1 MVYVGRLAEEK
12 IVPRPLE
19 KTMAAETIQ
28 TSEIPISKK
37 NKVVV
42 KIKIRIPRFDID
54 SSSSLWLAAG
64 DHPSSQERRVYLLW
78 GSSHKPNAV
87 LDQMANKDKI
97 TGG

>member
-37 NKVVV
+37 NKAVVE
-42 KIKIRIPRFDID
+42 IKLSIPRFDID
-54 SSSSLWLAAG
+54 SSSPLWLAAG
-64 DHPSSQERRVYLLW
+64 DHRSSQERRAYLLW
-78 GSSHKPNAV
+78 GSPHRSNAV
-87 LDQMANKDKI
+87 PDLIATKDKT
-97 TGG
+97 TGV

>member
-1 MVYVGRLAEEK
+1 MVYVERRAEEK

-42 KIKIRIPRFDID
+42 KIKISIPRFDID
-54 SSSSLWLAAG
+54 SSSPLWLAAG
-64 DHPSSQERRVYLLW
+64 DYRSSQERLVYLLW
-78 GSSHKPNAV
+78 GSSHKSNAV
-87 LDQMANKDKI
+87 PDQIADKDKI